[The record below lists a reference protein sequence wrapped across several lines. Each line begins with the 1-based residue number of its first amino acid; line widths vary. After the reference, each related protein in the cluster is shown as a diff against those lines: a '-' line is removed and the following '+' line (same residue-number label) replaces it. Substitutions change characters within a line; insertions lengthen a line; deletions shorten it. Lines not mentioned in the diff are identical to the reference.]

1 MKRTHVCTGARVHT
15 VRIAGVQVKLTVSLA
30 LLAVPINTVFGVW
43 FAILLVRSEFKG
55 KTLVMSMLDLPFSIS
70 PVVTGEQHSHTVVE
84 PQLRGSSDTSL

>member
-1 MKRTHVCTGARVHT
+1 MHTCLHGRTGAHST
-15 VRIAGVQVKLTVSLA
+15 NAGMQVKLTVSLA

-70 PVVTGEQHSHTVVE
+70 PVVTGEQHMQTVVE
-84 PQLRGSSDTSL
+84 PQLRGSSHLSL